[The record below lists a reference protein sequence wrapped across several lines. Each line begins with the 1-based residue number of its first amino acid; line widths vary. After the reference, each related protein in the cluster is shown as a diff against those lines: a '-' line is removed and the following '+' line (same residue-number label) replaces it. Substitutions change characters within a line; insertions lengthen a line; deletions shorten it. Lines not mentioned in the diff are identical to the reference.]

1 MGAVPIGAAGRP
13 GAAVP
18 PLPPE
23 DHVCPQCGF
32 AYPGVAPEGVPPDLA
47 RVTGQVRAAVAR
59 LPDDAL
65 RRRPAEGGWSV
76 LEYACHLRDVYVTS
90 TIRLHRAVTEDLPVL
105 EPMLNDLRARRFR
118 YNERDVGAVLAELA
132 AAVAGFS
139 DEVARV
145 RPEDWDRRVTR
156 LPGEV
161 RSARWL
167 ARHALHEGRHHLLDI
182 TARSASG

>member
-1 MGAVPIGAAGRP
+1 VP
-13 GAAVP
+13 
-18 PLPPE
+18 
-23 DHVCPQCGF
+23 H
-32 AYPGVAPEGVPPDLA
+32 DLA
-47 RVTGQVRAAVAR
+47 RVTGQVRAAVGR
-59 LPDDAL
+59 LPDDVV

-90 TIRLHRAVTEDLPVL
+90 TIRLHRAVTEDLPAL

-118 YNERDVGAVLAELA
+118 YNERDVGSVLAELA
-132 AAVAGFS
+132 AALAGFS
-139 DEVARV
+139 DEVTRV